1 MTKRLR
7 GRAVSAEESSAEVTR
22 EQTATDRVNGREGVR
37 ASVFPLAFAAASV
50 LDLVRDRQGRRLR
63 RASAKAATVHFG
75 EWTRAATT
83 VRGCAE
89 AATRHGCDRQAPK
102 QRPGMGAIDKRR
114 SSDQAWVRSTSA
126 EAATRPGCGRQAPKQ
141 RPGMGAVDVSR
152 TVVVGHRRGRRRGGG
167 FSERALATGRAPAG
181 NWLPNIGD
189 LSGSH
194 GTGRDSGLTKPRMD
208 CRPRNRT
215 RVGWSA
221 LPRGSL
227 NGGRVCAPL

>member
-1 MTKRLR
+1 MDARVFERACSRSRLR
-7 GRAVSAEESSAEVTR
+7 RRLSWTWLGI
-22 EQTATDRVNGREGVR
+22 DRGD
-37 ASVFPLAFAAASV
+37 AFDARV
-50 LDLVRDRQGRRLR
+50 RRLR
-63 RASAKAATVHFG
+63 PSTSANG
-75 EWTRAATT
+75 
-83 VRGCAE
+83 RGP
-89 AATRHGCDRQAPK
+89 RRRYVDAPK